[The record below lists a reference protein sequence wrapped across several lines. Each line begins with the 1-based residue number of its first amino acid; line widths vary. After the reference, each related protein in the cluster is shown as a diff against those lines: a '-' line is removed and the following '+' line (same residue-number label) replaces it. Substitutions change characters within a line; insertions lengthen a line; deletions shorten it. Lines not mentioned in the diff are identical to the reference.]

1 MTVGIIVLKNERK
14 WVYMN
19 QRKIGREILSV
30 LLALV
35 MVVST
40 FTGIV
45 PGTSL
50 KVSAETPITYLDAE
64 GTTQTCNSY
73 ITVASESGDVTW
85 TGGWYVVNSQVTIDG
100 KITMSGDV
108 HLILCDGA
116 KLQLSNNHF
125 IKIADNKRLNIYG
138 QNNGSGELVINNLTE
153 KDGSNI
159 IGIHGG
165 TTINGGKVDITAQ
178 GYGIL
183 ANLGD
188 EKEIVINGGD
198 LTVNI
203 PYKTGTLCAIK
214 SSSTINIAGGNVT
227 AECGNGSAISSNA
240 NINISGGKV
249 TATAKGSAGHALT
262 ANSSVTITGGDN
274 TLIAEGAGY
283 GIVTSTGDITI
294 QGENTIVFVSSGTY
308 RGIQSTSGKII
319 IGHGSKVVAQGG
331 SCAIYGDKKLYNES
345 PGIGW
350 TDVDGT
356 QGEEVLPASPTSGIV
371 YNTHF
376 KYKKVMFPGHEHK
389 FNYSANDANIT
400 ATCIEN
406 DTDCTLTNR
415 EATLSIAAPYHTKYN
430 DGYSADVRITDTD
443 GIKGTATVSY
453 YAATKNGNT
462 YNKSGNALGSAPTN
476 PGNYWAEITLGTG
489 TGAAT
494 AGIGYTIAK
503 LTAETLSENTAKQ
516 QVTID
521 YQKEQITNV
530 NSGYEVSVDGN
541 NPATLTGGYISLT
554 SIFNNSTPKI
564 YVRRAENSTTNAG
577 VWVAV
582 TLTGRPSVPTGLG
595 STNATNGSSADGT
608 VTGVTSSLEYSLSGT
623 TWTAVTSNTITGLNP
638 GTYQVRV
645 KATSTAPHGR
655 AAEVVVGNNY
665 VQLSNKPTIS
675 VSGDHNPP
683 VIGDVLT
690 ATTTASDVIYQWYRG
705 GEPISG
711 ATEETY
717 TLTTEDVDNTITVKV
732 TQTKKSDGTD
742 YIENERPYQTSEATG
757 TVEKKAGPS
766 APADTTVAGFVAD
779 YPAET
784 FIVGDD
790 YEVSST
796 YSKDGVITGHS
807 LTEVLDGEGKIYIR
821 AKATDDT
828 KAGAWLEVTLP
839 TRPSAPSGL
848 TIVNATNEGTADGKI
863 VGTTTGM
870 EYSSDNGTAWN
881 NASAENTLVVPGA
894 YLVRV
899 KATASAPHGQATNV
913 TVGSNYKAL
922 TEENKP
928 TISVSGD
935 HNPPVIGDVL
945 TATTTASDVICQWYR
960 GGEPIS
966 GAMEK
971 TYTLTTED
979 VDNTITVEVTQIK
992 KSDGTDYSENERPHQ
1007 TSDPT
1012 GAVEKKAGPAAPADT
1027 TVAGFV
1033 ADYPAETFIINDNY
1047 EVSATNSE
1055 EGVITGNSLTEVLD
1069 GEGKIYIRA
1078 KATDDT
1084 KAGAWLEVI
1093 LPTRPS
1099 EPSGLTI
1106 VNATNEST
1114 ADGKIV
1120 GTTTGMEYSS
1130 DNGTTWDDASAE
1142 NTLVV
1147 PGTYLVRIK
1156 ATNDTPQS
1164 MATEVIIGSMEII
1177 LSDDQKP
1184 TAKNNLIYSGLEQ
1197 VLINTNT
1204 EDLPDGTLEMQY
1216 AHGASATIA
1225 PSDGWSPSIPEG
1237 TEAGTYYVWYKV
1249 VGDETHTDT
1258 TPECIPV
1265 EISKAAALDVEDL
1278 EENQKPVKE
1287 TDIVYTGEPIT
1298 LVKKPA
1304 GTLPEGYTGVEYSID
1319 NGKTWTTTIPDGTG
1333 AGEYTVKVKY
1343 KGDNNH
1349 EDFSGDDI
1357 KITISKAEP
1366 TITTKPAMV
1375 EGIIYTGSEQNLVKA
1390 GNTTGGELQYAI
1402 GTDSTTVPT
1411 SGWSNIIPKG
1421 KNTGTY
1427 YVWYKVVGDDNY
1439 NGIDPECVTVN
1450 IAPKEITISGIS
1462 GIKKTYDG
1470 TDDATFNCS
1479 EDSVNG
1485 VKEGDDI
1492 VVTANGTYGSKDVG
1506 TGINVTINEY
1516 TISGQDKD
1524 NYTIA
1529 ESGNDNE
1536 TKADITVRAVNDS
1549 DDAVTSSQKENE
1561 VLSYDGDGKAPTLNV
1576 KIGDTDIDNYTVTYK
1591 GVAPTT
1597 YNSSEPPVNAGNYI
1611 AIITFNGNCAG
1622 TREVSFTIMKGEQDT
1637 PEEKLTVTNAGGDDM
1652 ADGTISGLDS
1662 TKTYEYSSDG
1672 GKTWTKVEAGK
1683 TSINVAPATYQIR
1696 YAEND
1701 NAKPSEP
1708 ITVFVGVSSKTTGV
1722 VNFKKDTTSSEPV
1735 ETIVENAAS
1744 SNIEEIAA
1752 LQGEAG
1758 KDVKV
1763 ELEILPKNEEK
1774 VDKTSATKISEKV
1787 HEIFDGIDIEKIVME
1802 YLEINLEKYVDS
1814 NKTGRISDT
1823 TTPLEIELTLDKS
1836 KAGNPVVIRTHE
1848 GVAKVCERLT
1858 ARPTSDF
1865 KDGTYY
1871 VGEGKLYIY
1880 SQYFSDYAIVY
1891 ATEKTHYVTIDLGNG
1906 ETIQKVVGDNDK
1918 IKLPTDLTRE
1928 GSSFSG
1934 WYKDKDYTN
1943 TWNEE
1948 VDTINSDTVLYAKW
1962 NKLVSGVTVEVDN
1975 VKLTNAGETSQINVT
1990 VTPDDADN
1998 KKVSFVS
2005 SNPEVAT
2012 VDANGVITAVA
2023 NGTATITITTEDGS
2037 KTANVNVTVEIS
2049 DNTTE
2054 VIRSKEA
2061 IALAMNAGYKI
2072 DQKGSKINIKW
2083 GKVKEADGYDV
2094 YVAYCGKKFG
2104 KPVKTITNNG
2114 KTSVKVSKIKG
2125 KKIKLKKNFKVYIAS
2140 YKVIDGN
2147 KVVLGKTITGHV
2159 VGRKNVKYTNVKKIK
2174 LSKSKYTV
2182 KVGKTKK
2189 IKAKTV
2195 LVYKSKKQLTNAH
2208 AKEFRYATSNKKIA
2222 KVSKKGKIKGIAK
2235 GTCIIYVYARNGYAK
2250 KVKVTV
2256 E

>member
-1 MTVGIIVLKNERK
+1 
-14 WVYMN
+14 
-19 QRKIGREILSV
+19 
-30 LLALV
+30 
-35 MVVST
+35 
-40 FTGIV
+40 
-45 PGTSL
+45 
-50 KVSAETPITYLDAE
+50 
-64 GTTQTCNSY
+64 
-73 ITVASESGDVTW
+73 
-85 TGGWYVVNSQVTIDG
+85 
-100 KITMSGDV
+100 
-108 HLILCDGA
+108 
-116 KLQLSNNHF
+116 
-125 IKIADNKRLNIYG
+125 
-138 QNNGSGELVINNLTE
+138 
-153 KDGSNI
+153 
-159 IGIHGG
+159 
-165 TTINGGKVDITAQ
+165 
-178 GYGIL
+178 
-183 ANLGD
+183 
-188 EKEIVINGGD
+188 
-198 LTVNI
+198 
-203 PYKTGTLCAIK
+203 
-214 SSSTINIAGGNVT
+214 
-227 AECGNGSAISSNA
+227 
-240 NINISGGKV
+240 
-249 TATAKGSAGHALT
+249 
-262 ANSSVTITGGDN
+262 
-274 TLIAEGAGY
+274 
-283 GIVTSTGDITI
+283 
-294 QGENTIVFVSSGTY
+294 
-308 RGIQSTSGKII
+308 
-319 IGHGSKVVAQGG
+319 
-331 SCAIYGDKKLYNES
+331 
-345 PGIGW
+345 
-350 TDVDGT
+350 
-356 QGEEVLPASPTSGIV
+356 
-371 YNTHF
+371 
-376 KYKKVMFPGHEHK
+376 
-389 FNYSANDANIT
+389 
-400 ATCIEN
+400 
-406 DTDCTLTNR
+406 
-415 EATLSIAAPYHTKYN
+415 
-430 DGYSADVRITDTD
+430 
-443 GIKGTATVSY
+443 
-453 YAATKNGNT
+453 
-462 YNKSGNALGSAPTN
+462 
-476 PGNYWAEITLGTG
+476 
-489 TGAAT
+489 
-494 AGIGYTIAK
+494 
-503 LTAETLSENTAKQ
+503 
-516 QVTID
+516 
-521 YQKEQITNV
+521 
-530 NSGYEVSVDGN
+530 
-541 NPATLTGGYISLT
+541 
-554 SIFNNSTPKI
+554 
-564 YVRRAENSTTNAG
+564 
-577 VWVAV
+577 
-582 TLTGRPSVPTGLG
+582 
-595 STNATNGSSADGT
+595 
-608 VTGVTSSLEYSLSGT
+608 
-623 TWTAVTSNTITGLNP
+623 
-638 GTYQVRV
+638 
-645 KATSTAPHGR
+645 
-655 AAEVVVGNNY
+655 
-665 VQLSNKPTIS
+665 
-675 VSGDHNPP
+675 
-683 VIGDVLT
+683 
-690 ATTTASDVIYQWYRG
+690 
-705 GEPISG
+705 
-711 ATEETY
+711 
-717 TLTTEDVDNTITVKV
+717 
-732 TQTKKSDGTD
+732 
-742 YIENERPYQTSEATG
+742 
-757 TVEKKAGPS
+757 
-766 APADTTVAGFVAD
+766 
-779 YPAET
+779 
-784 FIVGDD
+784 
-790 YEVSST
+790 
-796 YSKDGVITGHS
+796 
-807 LTEVLDGEGKIYIR
+807 
-821 AKATDDT
+821 
-828 KAGAWLEVTLP
+828 
-839 TRPSAPSGL
+839 
-848 TIVNATNEGTADGKI
+848 
-863 VGTTTGM
+863 
-870 EYSSDNGTAWN
+870 
-881 NASAENTLVVPGA
+881 
-894 YLVRV
+894 
-899 KATASAPHGQATNV
+899 
-913 TVGSNYKAL
+913 
-922 TEENKP
+922 
-928 TISVSGD
+928 
-935 HNPPVIGDVL
+935 
-945 TATTTASDVICQWYR
+945 
-960 GGEPIS
+960 
-966 GAMEK
+966 
-971 TYTLTTED
+971 
-979 VDNTITVEVTQIK
+979 
-992 KSDGTDYSENERPHQ
+992 
-1007 TSDPT
+1007 
-1012 GAVEKKAGPAAPADT
+1012 
-1027 TVAGFV
+1027 
-1033 ADYPAETFIINDNY
+1033 
-1047 EVSATNSE
+1047 
-1055 EGVITGNSLTEVLD
+1055 
-1069 GEGKIYIRA
+1069 
-1078 KATDDT
+1078 
-1084 KAGAWLEVI
+1084 
-1093 LPTRPS
+1093 
-1099 EPSGLTI
+1099 
-1106 VNATNEST
+1106 
-1114 ADGKIV
+1114 
-1120 GTTTGMEYSS
+1120 MEYSS